1 MKKMI
6 AWILAVMML
15 CAAFGALAEDG
26 QMQPLFATV
35 GDALEAAGE
44 NPIAGGEDDYYAV
57 VTEKDGTYY
66 RSVAETDDRYRE
78 LKQAILDA
86 EIDQIE
92 AAFEAADEYTR
103 TLPIVYSEEFTA
115 VPMEQADL
123 DALVGKTV
131 GELREM
137 GYEDSQSG
145 SDVDENEEMIVVY
158 VMRNGLF
165 DYYFVIDADFD
176 TYDKAME
183 EGLDGDLTVKSVKLH
198 GLTGESC
205 FKRFHT
211 DGTIEEEPDPFAGYA
226 ELIAD
231 VQEMIGK
238 IQNGEEVNMEEFFSA
253 LKEKYPDLADD
264 IAMYAQLLQL
274 LGVDGLAAMLTP
286 AE

>member
-15 CAAFGALAEDG
+15 CAAFGAMAEEG

-66 RSVAETDDRYRE
+66 RSIAETDDRYRE
-78 LKQAILDA
+78 LQQAIWNA
-86 EIDQIE
+86 EFDQIE
-92 AAFEAADEYTR
+92 AAFEAADEYTK
-103 TLPIVYSEEFTA
+103 TLPLVYSEAFTA
-115 VPMEQADL
+115 VPIEQADL
-123 DALVGKTV
+123 DGLVGKTV

-137 GYEDSQSG
+137 GYEDRQSG
-145 SDVDENEEMIVVY
+145 SDLDENEELIVVY

-165 DYYFVIDADFD
+165 DYYFVIDAD
-176 TYDKAME
+176 YDAYEKAMD
-183 EGLDGDLTVKSVKLH
+183 EGLDGDLTVKSVKPY
-198 GLTGESC
+198 GLTGEAC

-211 DGTIEEEPDPFAGYA
+211 DGTIEEEPDLFAGYA
-226 ELIAD
+226 DVIAD
-231 VQEMIGK
+231 VQEMIEK
-238 IQNGEEVNMEEFFSA
+238 TQNGEEVNMEEFFSA
-253 LKEKYPDLADD
+253 LKEKYPDLAED
-264 IAMYAQLLQL
+264 IDMYAQLLQL
-274 LGVDGLAAMLTP
+274 LGVDGLSAMLTP